1 MSRAVC
7 PGSFDPVTHG
17 HLDIINRTSKLFDF
31 VVVAVGTNMSK
42 NALFTPEER
51 VDMLSEA
58 CAELDGVSVV
68 TFSGLLVDFCA
79 QVEADAIVK
88 GLRFVSD
95 FDYELQMAQMNG
107 QLSGVDTLFLPTAA
121 QWSYVSSSLVR
132 EVALLG
138 GDVNQFLPEGIAERT
153 IARADERAAAARES

>member
-1 MSRAVC
+1 MGDHRGHDDHRLHPVAVL
-7 PGSFDPVTHG
+7 VTHG
-17 HLDIINRTSKLFDF
+17 HLDIVNRATKQFDF

-42 NALFTPEER
+42 NALFTPDER
-51 VDMLSEA
+51 VEMLSEV

-68 TFSGLLVDFCA
+68 TCA

-107 QLSGVDTLFLPTAA
+107 RLSGVDTLFLPTAA

-153 IARADERAAAARES
+153 IARANERAATARES